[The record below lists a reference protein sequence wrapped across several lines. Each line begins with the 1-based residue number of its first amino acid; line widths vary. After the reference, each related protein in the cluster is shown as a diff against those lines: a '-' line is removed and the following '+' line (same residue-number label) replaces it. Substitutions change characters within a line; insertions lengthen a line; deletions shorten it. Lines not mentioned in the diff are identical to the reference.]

1 MQNPDE
7 MMSSAITAFKQWRD
21 TRVNRAVK
29 TPAVLQA
36 QASALLKHFPSS
48 KVTVA
53 LSISGTNLKR
63 WSKLA
68 QEKQDLTEFVAL
80 PSIESPSPSQLS
92 VEVAFNNGCHMRL
105 CGELS
110 SAQLTAITQS
120 VAASSREIS

>member
-7 MMSSAITAFKQWRD
+7 MMASTITAFKQWRD

-29 TPAVLQA
+29 TPTVLQA

-48 KVTVA
+48 KITVA

-63 WSKLA
+63 WSTLV
-68 QEKQDLTEFVAL
+68 QDEQNLTEFVAL
-80 PSIESPSPSQLS
+80 PPLEAPSSAPLS
-92 VEVAFNNGCHMRL
+92 MQVVFNNGCHLRL

-110 SAQLTAITQS
+110 LAQLTAITQS
-120 VAASSREIS
+120 VATSSREIS

>member
-7 MMSSAITAFKQWRD
+7 MMASTITAFKQWRD

-29 TPAVLQA
+29 TPTVLQA

-48 KVTVA
+48 KITVA

-63 WSKLA
+63 WSTLV
-68 QEKQDLTEFVAL
+68 QDEQNLTEFVAL
-80 PSIESPSPSQLS
+80 PPLEAPSSAPLS
-92 VEVAFNNGCHMRL
+92 MQVVFNNGCHLRL

-110 SAQLTAITQS
+110 PAQLTAITQS

>member
-1 MQNPDE
+1 MKNPDE
-7 MMSSAITAFKQWRD
+7 MMLSAITAFKKWRD

-29 TPAVLQA
+29 TPTVLQEKA
-36 QASALLKHFPSS
+36 FALLKHFPSS

-53 LSISGTNLKR
+53 LSISGTNLKH

-80 PSIESPSPSQLS
+80 PSIVSPSSAPLS

-110 SAQLTAITQS
+110 SVQLTAITQS